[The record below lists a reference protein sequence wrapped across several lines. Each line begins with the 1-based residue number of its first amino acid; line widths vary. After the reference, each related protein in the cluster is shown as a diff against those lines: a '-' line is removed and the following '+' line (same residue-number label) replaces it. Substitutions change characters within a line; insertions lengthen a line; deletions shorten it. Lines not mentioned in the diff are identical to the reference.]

1 MDVFLTKYGH
11 ENCYFLVKNWKKK
24 GILIDVLGRY
34 YSVILTVLTF
44 FWPNKVLK
52 AGGLSWKFWKNDLGA
67 QCFWENGRFFWK
79 NLDLRAACFLENGRF
94 LQNMGMRAMIFP
106 WEIGKKGHHID
117 FFGSYYSVVLI
128 ELMFLIKYGH
138 DSKGFLMKILKKLT

>member
-1 MDVFLTKYGH
+1 MKILKKWHRSTVFLR
-11 ENCYFLVKNWKKK
+11 EWP
-24 GILIDVLGRY
+24 
-34 YSVILTVLTF
+34 F
-44 FWPNKVLK
+44 FW
-52 AGGLSWKFWKNDLGA
+52 
-67 QCFWENGRFFWK
+67 Q

-138 DSKGFLMKILKKLT
+138 DSKGFLMKILKKLTYEHSISERMDVFTKYGHESEDFSVRNRKKRASCWLFWLIL